1 MSDNFNSYSD
11 YKKSRAQANEKSR
24 EKVLEKRVRTKKRN
38 SKQPEPAR
46 KDKPKKKID
55 KELNK
60 KERKLEKA
68 RLREERAKLRKEK
81 MTSLTNSA
89 LLLGKLLGKLLLLG
103 IIIGEIILMINL
115 NAKIDMIQFEI
126 NDLDKELDRKKEIVK
141 ALNTEKEAAYKSE
154 TIENLARYKLGMVY
168 PTKEQTIYINLD

>member
-1 MSDNFNSYSD
+1 MNDNFNSYSD
-11 YKKSRAQANEKSR
+11 YKKSRAQANERSR
-24 EKVLEKRVRTKKRN
+24 EKTPEKRTRPKKRAV
-38 SKQPEPAR
+38 QPSEPSR
-46 KDKPKKKID
+46 KEKKKID
-55 KELNK
+55 KEQIK

-68 RLREERAKLRKEK
+68 RLKEERARARKEK
-81 MTSLTNSA
+81 MTSLADSA
-89 LLLGKLLGKLLLLG
+89 LFFGKLLGKLMLLG

-141 ALNTEKEAAYKSE
+141 ELNTEKEAAYKSE